1 MRDPCVDTLPPVVE
15 PSDLR
20 LMVGA
25 PGPLAGEYPPPL
37 RADGLVHLQVPP
49 AISDCDDL
57 VEPGMGD
64 EDHVGVGAG
73 GDGRERTAGTRRE
86 QVGHVACA
94 GGQIVAA
101 SLFQLPDA
109 PLPTTG
115 RPFAALGED
124 HQRTA
129 LV

>member
-1 MRDPCVDTLPPVVE
+1 MRDPCVDALPPVVE

-25 PGPLAGEYPPPL
+25 PGHLAGEYPPPL

-49 AISDCDDL
+49 DISDRDDL

-73 GDGRERTAGTRRE
+73 GDGRERTARTGRE
-86 QVGHVACA
+86 QVGTITDAQLTQIAELKMPDLNANDIDGAKKQVA
-94 GGQIVAA
+94 G
-101 SLFQLPDA
+101 
-109 PLPTTG
+109 
-115 RPFAALGED
+115 
-124 HQRTA
+124 TA
-129 LV
+129 RSMGIKVS